1 MGQLSEYL
9 NKLETRKAIGF
20 KKLDEA
26 HVKSVWVQVN
36 KVKVTGEAGIVLR
49 YECGCIRAKEFYQRH
64 NIMSQG
70 FDDVAWAPL
79 KSVLKGKAPQY
90 RLWLTKTT
98 SKCCGS
104 KQMLHRCGHEKDPL
118 CPLCKEHPE
127 NSKHQLKCKH
137 VGRNDLYQED
147 VTALI
152 NTLETMDTCPD
163 LLESL
168 ETYLKRKGEVTFSDT
183 TTLNPHLD
191 SIG

>member
-1 MGQLSEYL
+1 M
-9 NKLETRKAIGF
+9 
-20 KKLDEA
+20 
-26 HVKSVWVQVN
+26 
-36 KVKVTGEAGIVLR
+36 
-49 YECGCIRAKEFYQRH
+49 
-64 NIMSQG
+64 
-70 FDDVAWAPL
+70 AWAPF

-104 KQMLHRCGHEKDPL
+104 KQMLHRWGYEEDPL

-127 NSKHQLKCKH
+127 NSKHQLRCKH

-152 NTLETMDTCPD
+152 KTLETMDTCPD

-168 ETYLKRKGEVTFSDT
+168 ETYLKRKGEVTFTDT
-183 TTLNPHLD
+183 TTLKPHLD
-191 SIG
+191 SIGRAQDRIAWLHFMEGKISHEMVSHQALYYLDEGSIRTAARWAKQLITRLL